1 MLKEVTRAQP
11 HDFPATLHELLAGT
25 QRELDE
31 IKPPFVRDMRQKA
44 PQVFQVIERR
54 RAALFQRYFGKLL
67 VDGQRAGMVRKD
79 VPANLIIEI
88 LLAIVQAIMNPAK
101 MEKLGMMPKE
111 GFAGILKIVLQGALT
126 PKGRK
131 ACAHGSLGARQ
142 PRSDRGS
149 RIHSELCPV
158 GAIALLL
165 LLAGC
170 GARKNAVSG
179 TIEVDEAHVGPRSG
193 GRVEKILAWEGDRL
207 HEGQVIVQ
215 LDASELRA
223 RRDLASAQIDTAA
236 HDADA
241 QEAQLVFLRDDA
253 GRQKDLLNRRVV
265 SATDAERSDSAAKA
279 QEKNVAAAKMRVAQ
293 ARAQLAD
300 IDSQLAE
307 MQIIAP
313 ADSILEVLSVKVGDV
328 LPANREAAT
337 LLMTGHLW
345 VRVYVPES
353 WLGLIKLGEQVRVRV
368 DSFPHTD
375 FNGVVEQINRQAEFT
390 PRNVQTV
397 ADRIKQVFGVKVR
410 LPSDDDR
417 LRAGMAA
424 DVYFPNVK

>member
-1 MLKEVTRAQP
+1 MR
-11 HDFPATLHELLAGT
+11 LAGKLVS
-25 QRELDE
+25 RKR
-31 IKPPFVRDMRQKA
+31 IGGYIRGAAM
-44 PQVFQVIERR
+44 
-54 RAALFQRYFGKLL
+54 AAL
-67 VDGQRAGMVRKD
+67 VV
-79 VPANLIIEI
+79 
-88 LLAIVQAIMNPAK
+88 
-101 MEKLGMMPKE
+101 
-111 GFAGILKIVLQGALT
+111 T
-126 PKGRK
+126 
-131 ACAHGSLGARQ
+131 
-142 PRSDRGS
+142 
-149 RIHSELCPV
+149 
-158 GAIALLL
+158 
-165 LLAGC
+165 LAGC
-170 GARKNAVSG
+170 DRRGNAVSG
-179 TIEVDEAHVGPRSG
+179 TIEVDEAHVGPRAG

-223 RRDLASAQIDTAA
+223 RRDLAAAQIDTAV
-236 HDADA
+236 HDADS

-253 GRQKDLLNRRVV
+253 RRQQDLLQRRVV
-265 SATDAERSDSAAKA
+265 SATDAERADSASKA

-307 MQIIAP
+307 MQVIAP

-337 LLMTGHLW
+337 LLLTGHLW

-353 WLGLIKLGEQVRVRV
+353 WLGLIKLGEHVRVRV

-375 FNGVVEQINRQAEFT
+375 FDGVVEQINRQAEFT

-397 ADRIKQVFGVKVR
+397 ADRIKQVFGVKIR

>member
-1 MLKEVTRAQP
+1 LFFKVRLHQKEENMRA
-11 HDFPATLHELLAGT
+11 L
-25 QRELDE
+25 
-31 IKPPFVRDMRQKA
+31 FVRQWAR
-44 PQVFQVIERR
+44 
-54 RAALFQRYFGKLL
+54 
-67 VDGQRAGMVRKD
+67 
-79 VPANLIIEI
+79 
-88 LLAIVQAIMNPAK
+88 
-101 MEKLGMMPKE
+101 
-111 GFAGILKIVLQGALT
+111 
-126 PKGRK
+126 
-131 ACAHGSLGARQ
+131 SLGPA
-142 PRSDRGS
+142 GV
-149 RIHSELCPV
+149 L
-158 GAIALLL
+158 ALLL
-165 LLAGC
+165 LLTGC
-170 GARKNAVSG
+170 GSRKNAVSG

-193 GRVEKILAWEGDRL
+193 GRVEKILASEGDRL

-223 RRDLASAQIDTAA
+223 RRDLAAAQIDTAV

-241 QEAQLVFLRDDA
+241 QDAQLVFLHDDA
-253 GRQKDLLNRRVV
+253 RRQQDLLNRRVV
-265 SATDAERSDSAAKA
+265 SATDAERAGSAAKA

-313 ADSILEVLSVKVGDV
+313 ADSVLEVLSVKVGDV

-337 LLMTGHLW
+337 LLLTGHLW

-353 WLGLIKLGEQVRVRV
+353 WLGLIKLGEHVRVRV

-375 FNGVVEQINRQAEFT
+375 FDGVVEQINRQAEFT

>member
-1 MLKEVTRAQP
+1 MNAL
-11 HDFPATLHELLAGT
+11 
-25 QRELDE
+25 
-31 IKPPFVRDMRQKA
+31 FVRRNRQT
-44 PQVFQVIERR
+44 RS
-54 RAALFQRYFGKLL
+54 
-67 VDGQRAGMVRKD
+67 
-79 VPANLIIEI
+79 
-88 LLAIVQAIMNPAK
+88 
-101 MEKLGMMPKE
+101 
-111 GFAGILKIVLQGALT
+111 
-126 PKGRK
+126 GRF
-131 ACAHGSLGARQ
+131 
-142 PRSDRGS
+142 S
-149 RIHSELCPV
+149 RIDPELMLPV
-158 GAIALLL
+158 GAFTVFL

-170 GARKNAVSG
+170 SNRGNAVSG
-179 TIEVDEAHVGPRSG
+179 TIEVDEAHVGPRAG
-193 GRVEKILAWEGDRL
+193 GRVEKILAQEGDRL

-223 RRDLASAQIDTAA
+223 RRDLASAQIDTAV

-241 QEAQLVFLRDDA
+241 QEAQLVFLQDEA
-253 GRQKDLLNRRVV
+253 HRQQDLLQRRVV
-265 SATDAERSDSAAKA
+265 SATDAERADSAAKT
-279 QEKNVAAAKMRVAQ
+279 QEKNVAAARMRVAQ

-307 MQIIAP
+307 MQVIAP
-313 ADSILEVLSVKVGDV
+313 ADSVLEVLSVKVGDV
-328 LPANREAAT
+328 LPANHEVAT
-337 LLMTGHLW
+337 LLLTGHLW

-375 FNGVVEQINRQAEFT
+375 FEGVVEQINRQAEFT

-424 DVYFPNVK
+424 DVYFPRVK